1 MRITIDIANDV
12 LAAAK
17 ERARREHKSMGQV
30 VSELIRQALTA
41 PREPSG
47 LAPSAVR
54 EPEAIYGVQPFASR
68 GAVVTNDLIDR
79 LRQDD
84 AY

>member
-1 MRITIDIANDV
+1 M
-12 LAAAK
+12 LC
-17 ERARREHKSMGQV
+17 
-30 VSELIRQALTA
+30 A
-41 PREPSG
+41 PHSILP
-47 LAPSAVR
+47 LMCWPR
-54 EPEAIYGVQPFASR
+54 EPEAIYGVQPFAAR

>member
-1 MRITIDIANDV
+1 
-12 LAAAK
+12 
-17 ERARREHKSMGQV
+17 MGQV

-47 LAPSAVR
+47 LVPSAVH
-54 EPEAIYGVQPFASR
+54 EPPPIYGVQPFAPR

>member
-1 MRITIDIANDV
+1 M
-12 LAAAK
+12 
-17 ERARREHKSMGQV
+17 
-30 VSELIRQALTA
+30 LIW
-41 PREPSG
+41 S
-47 LAPSAVR
+47 SVR